1 MKLTTLCSNCTFV
14 LLIRIRDMNLTLH
27 AIENRIT
34 NQKEKRKHLRFP
46 ANWIIQGQR
55 VRKELFSGITF
66 DLSISGLSIYSSLR
80 LNLEEKIFIKIECFF
95 DGKRKDISIIGVVK
109 NTSISNDKYRCGIEF
124 VKLSREN
131 HTFLCQCIAKFRA
144 SPGKF

>member
-1 MKLTTLCSNCTFV
+1 MLLICFVRGNIIKLTALCSNYTFV

-55 VRKELFSGITF
+55 VSKELSSGITF

-80 LNLEEKIFIKIECFF
+80 LNLEEKIFIKNRVLF
-95 DGKRKDISIIGVVK
+95 
-109 NTSISNDKYRCGIEF
+109 
-124 VKLSREN
+124 
-131 HTFLCQCIAKFRA
+131 
-144 SPGKF
+144 